1 MGYRRNHSS
10 RAAIIAAFVCI
21 LALPGCKSK
30 ELEALKVEVDDLSA
44 ENAHLRRALEEA
56 NSRITT
62 AAEGIQNV
70 QAEVGSPYRALAEA
84 VEEIEVPEEVEVSD
98 VP

>member
-1 MGYRRNHSS
+1 MKSPHNHSC
-10 RAAIIAAFVCI
+10 RAALIAAVVCI

-30 ELEALKVEVDDLSA
+30 EIEALNSEVEDVSA

-62 AAEGIQNV
+62 SAEGIQNA
-70 QAEVGSPYRALAEA
+70 QSEVGSPYRVLADA
-84 VEEIEVPEEVEVSD
+84 VEEIEIPEEVELSD